1 MKINLGIAPIAW
13 SNDDMPDL
21 GGDTPIETC
30 LLEAKSAG
38 FRGIELGGKFPRNP
52 NTIKYLLNKFNLELP
67 GGWYGAHLNERS
79 VEEEW
84 QAMQNRIELYKLI
97 NSSVFIFADVSGS
110 IQREPKIPLSKRPRL
125 NDNEWSNYCNKI
137 SEIAKRLSD
146 IGLPMSYHEHMG
158 TIIQSEQDIY
168 RLLDNTN
175 DRTSLLFDTGHIFF
189 AKGDYESILKKY
201 VSRVNHVH
209 CKDIRKEILNKSL
222 SNDLSFRDSFLEGV
236 FTVPGDGYINY
247 KPLFETLYDNKYSKW
262 LIVEAEQNPKKAN
275 PLKYAK
281 IGYKYLNKIL
291 PEVGYKINI

>member
-13 SNDDMPDL
+13 SNDDMPDF

-30 LLEAKSAG
+30 LFEAQSVG

-52 NTIKYLLNKFNLELP
+52 GTIKYLLNKFNLELP

-97 NSSVFIFADVSGS
+97 NSSVFIFADISGS
-110 IQREPKIPLSKRPRL
+110 IQGEPKIPLSKRPRL
-125 NDNEWSNYCNKI
+125 NDNEWSVYCNKI

-168 RLLDNTN
+168 RLLDNT
-175 DRTSLLFDTGHIFF
+175 DDKTSLLFDTGHIFF

-222 SNDLSFRDSFLEGV
+222 LNDLSFRDSFLEGV

-247 KPLFETLYDNKYSKW
+247 KPLFEILYDNKYSKW
-262 LIVEAEQNPKKAN
+262 LIVEAEQDPKKAN
-275 PLKYAK
+275 PLKFAK
-281 IGYKYLNKIL
+281 IGYNYLNRIL
-291 PEVGYKINI
+291 TEVGYQI

>member
-30 LLEAKSAG
+30 LFEARSAG
-38 FRGIELGGKFPRNP
+38 FRGIALGGKFPRNP
-52 NTIKYLLNKFNLELP
+52 GTIKYLLNKFNLEMP

-84 QAMQNRIELYKLI
+84 QAMQNQIELHKLI

-110 IQREPKIPLSKRPRL
+110 IQGEPIIPLSKRPIL
-125 NDNEWSNYCNKI
+125 KDNEWDDYCNKI
-137 SEIAKRLSD
+137 SEISKRLSD

-158 TIIQSEQDIY
+158 TIIQSEQDVY
-168 RLLDNTN
+168 RLLDNT
-175 DRTSLLFDTGHIFF
+175 DDKTSLLFDTGHILF
-189 AKGDYESILKKY
+189 AEGDYESILKKY

-209 CKDIRKEILNKSL
+209 CKDIRKEILNRSL
-222 SNDLSFRDSFLEGV
+222 SNDSSFRDSFLEGV
-236 FTVPGDGYINY
+236 FTVPGDGCINY
-247 KPLFETLYDNKYSKW
+247 KPLFETLHDNKYSKW
-262 LIVEAEQNPKKAN
+262 LIVEAEQDPKKAN

-281 IGYKYLNKIL
+281 IGYKYLNRML
-291 PEVGYKINI
+291 TEVGYQV

>member
-30 LLEAKSAG
+30 LFEARSAG

-52 NTIKYLLNKFNLELP
+52 GTIKYLLNKFNLEMP

-84 QAMQNRIELYKLI
+84 QAMQNQIELHKLI

-110 IQREPKIPLSKRPRL
+110 IQGEPIIPLSKRPIL
-125 NDNEWSNYCNKI
+125 KDNEWDDYCNKI
-137 SEIAKRLSD
+137 SEISKRLSD

-158 TIIQSEQDIY
+158 TIIQSEQDVY
-168 RLLDNTN
+168 RLLDNT
-175 DRTSLLFDTGHIFF
+175 DDKTSLLFDTGHILF
-189 AKGDYESILKKY
+189 AEGDYESILKKY

-209 CKDIRKEILNKSL
+209 CKDIRKEILNRSL
-222 SNDLSFRDSFLEGV
+222 SNDSSFRDSFLEGV
-236 FTVPGDGYINY
+236 FTVPGDGCINY
-247 KPLFETLYDNKYSKW
+247 KPLFKTLYDNKYSQW
-262 LIVEAEQNPKKAN
+262 LIVEAEQDPKKAN
-275 PLKYAK
+275 PLEYAK
-281 IGYKYLNKIL
+281 IGHEYLNRIL
-291 PEVGYKINI
+291 TEVGYQV

>member
-1 MKINLGIAPIAW
+1 MKINLGIAPIVW

-52 NTIKYLLNKFNLELP
+52 GTIKYLLNKFNLELP

-84 QAMQNRIELYKLI
+84 QAMQNQIELYKLI

-110 IQREPKIPLSKRPRL
+110 IQREPNIPLSKRPRL
-125 NDNEWSNYCNKI
+125 KDNEWSDYCNKI

-168 RLLDNTN
+168 RLLDNT
-175 DRTSLLFDTGHIFF
+175 DDKTSLLFDTGHIFF

-209 CKDIRKEILNKSL
+209 CKDIRKEILNRSL
-222 SNDLSFRDSFLEGV
+222 SNDFSFRDSFLEGV

-262 LIVEAEQNPKKAN
+262 LIVEAEQDPKKAN

-281 IGYKYLNKIL
+281 IGYKYLNRIL
-291 PEVGYKINI
+291 TEVGYQI

>member
-30 LLEAKSAG
+30 LFEARSAG

-52 NTIKYLLNKFNLELP
+52 GTIKYLLNKFNLEMP

-84 QAMQNRIELYKLI
+84 QAMQNQIELHKLI

-110 IQREPKIPLSKRPRL
+110 IQGEPIIPLSKRPIL
-125 NDNEWSNYCNKI
+125 KDNEWDDYCNKI
-137 SEIAKRLSD
+137 SEISKRLSD

-158 TIIQSEQDIY
+158 TIIQSEQDVY
-168 RLLDNTN
+168 RLLDNT
-175 DRTSLLFDTGHIFF
+175 DDKTSLLFDTGHILF
-189 AKGDYESILKKY
+189 AEGDYESILKKY

-209 CKDIRKEILNKSL
+209 CKDIRKEILNRSL
-222 SNDLSFRDSFLEGV
+222 SNDSSFRDSFLEGV
-236 FTVPGDGYINY
+236 FTVPGDGCINY
-247 KPLFETLYDNKYSKW
+247 KPLFKTLYDNKYSQW
-262 LIVEAEQNPKKAN
+262 LIVEAEQDPKKAN
-275 PLKYAK
+275 PLEYAK
-281 IGYKYLNKIL
+281 IGYKYLNRIL
-291 PEVGYKINI
+291 TEVGYQI

>member
-1 MKINLGIAPIAW
+1 
-13 SNDDMPDL
+13 MPDL

-125 NDNEWSNYCNKI
+125 KDNDWSNYCNKI

-168 RLLDNTN
+168 RLLDNT
-175 DRTSLLFDTGHIFF
+175 DDKTSLLFDTGHIFF
-189 AKGDYESILKKY
+189 AEGDYESILKKY

-262 LIVEAEQNPKKAN
+262 LIVEAEQDPKKAI

-291 PEVGYKINI
+291 TEVGYKI

>member
-30 LLEAKSAG
+30 LFEARSAG

-52 NTIKYLLNKFNLELP
+52 GTIKYLLNKFNLEMP

-84 QAMQNRIELYKLI
+84 QAMQNQIELHKLI

-110 IQREPKIPLSKRPRL
+110 IQGEPIIPLSKRPIL
-125 NDNEWSNYCNKI
+125 KDNEWDDYCNKI
-137 SEIAKRLSD
+137 SEISKRLSD

-158 TIIQSEQDIY
+158 TIIQSEQDVY
-168 RLLDNTN
+168 RLLDNT
-175 DRTSLLFDTGHIFF
+175 DDKTSLLFDTGHILF
-189 AKGDYESILKKY
+189 AEGDYESILKKY

-209 CKDIRKEILNKSL
+209 CKDIRKEILNRSL
-222 SNDLSFRDSFLEGV
+222 SNDSSFRDSFLEGV
-236 FTVPGDGYINY
+236 FTVPGDGCINY
-247 KPLFETLYDNKYSKW
+247 KPLFETLHDNKYSKW
-262 LIVEAEQNPKKAN
+262 LIVEAEQDPKKAN

-281 IGYKYLNKIL
+281 TGYKYLNRML
-291 PEVGYKINI
+291 TEVGYQV

>member
-1 MKINLGIAPIAW
+1 MKINLGIAPIVW

-67 GGWYGAHLNERS
+67 GGWYGSHLNERS

-125 NDNEWSNYCNKI
+125 KDNEWSDYCNKI

-262 LIVEAEQNPKKAN
+262 LIVEAEQDPKKAI

-291 PEVGYKINI
+291 TEVGYKI

>member
-1 MKINLGIAPIAW
+1 
-13 SNDDMPDL
+13 
-21 GGDTPIETC
+21 
-30 LLEAKSAG
+30 
-38 FRGIELGGKFPRNP
+38 
-52 NTIKYLLNKFNLELP
+52 
-67 GGWYGAHLNERS
+67 
-79 VEEEW
+79 
-84 QAMQNRIELYKLI
+84 
-97 NSSVFIFADVSGS
+97 
-110 IQREPKIPLSKRPRL
+110 IQGESKIPLSKRPRL

-168 RLLDNTN
+168 RLLDNT
-175 DRTSLLFDTGHIFF
+175 DDKTSLLFDTGHIFF

-201 VSRVNHVH
+201 ISRVNHVH

-262 LIVEAEQNPKKAN
+262 LIVEAEQDPKKAN
-275 PLKYAK
+275 PLKFAK

-291 PEVGYKINI
+291 TEVGYQI

>member
-30 LLEAKSAG
+30 LFEARSAG

-52 NTIKYLLNKFNLELP
+52 GTIKYLLNKFNLEMP

-84 QAMQNRIELYKLI
+84 QAMQNQIELHKLI

-110 IQREPKIPLSKRPRL
+110 IQGEPIIPLSKRPIL
-125 NDNEWSNYCNKI
+125 KDNEWDDYCNKI
-137 SEIAKRLSD
+137 SEISKRLSD

-158 TIIQSEQDIY
+158 TIIQSEQDVY
-168 RLLDNTN
+168 RLLDNT
-175 DRTSLLFDTGHIFF
+175 DDKTSLLFDTGHILF
-189 AKGDYESILKKY
+189 AEGDYESILKKY

-209 CKDIRKEILNKSL
+209 CKDIRKEILNRSL
-222 SNDLSFRDSFLEGV
+222 SNDSSFRDSFLEGV
-236 FTVPGDGYINY
+236 FTVPGDGCINY
-247 KPLFETLYDNKYSKW
+247 KPLFETLHDNKYSKW
-262 LIVEAEQNPKKAN
+262 LIVEAEQDPKKAN
-275 PLKYAK
+275 PLKFAK

-291 PEVGYKINI
+291 TEVGYKI